1 MYVTYALFSPAFD
14 KIYIGYTS
22 DLIDRYYSHNF
33 LSTKGFTKKFRPWIV
48 VFVEFH
54 ESKPAAMKREKE
66 LKSSRGRYFVR
77 NQFVLAGAYPSADGR
92 PFESGPL
99 YKFKRSVFTDLFL

>member
-33 LSTKGFTKKFRPWIV
+33 LSTKGFTKNFRPWFV
-48 VFVEFH
+48 VYVEFH
-54 ESKPAAMKREKE
+54 ESKPAAIKREKE
-66 LKSSRGRYFVR
+66 LKSSRGRDFVR
-77 NQFVLAGAYPSADGR
+77 KQIGLFGR
-92 PFESGPL
+92 L
-99 YKFKRSVFTDLFL
+99 SVS

>member
-1 MYVTYALFSPAFD
+1 MFVTYALYSPEFN
-14 KIYIGYTS
+14 KIYVGYTS

-33 LSTKGFTKKFRPWIV
+33 LSTKGFTKNFRPWIV

-66 LKSSRGRYFVR
+66 LKSSRGREFVR
-77 NQFVLAGAYPSADGR
+77 NQVELLG
-92 PFESGPL
+92 L
-99 YKFKRSVFTDLFL
+99 ISVS